1 MFVKTLVQAMLAL
14 SLIHFVPVNGS
25 TIEFN
30 ASLPTAAAR
39 STLNEAFDLAVHGSP
54 SLPQA
59 DSRFPTKIDPNSLG
73 VVTTARSVLV
83 EDRTTGQPLY
93 AKNADAVRPI
103 GSISKLMA
111 VLVFLESKPNFDAPA
126 SIMPVDYR
134 DGGRLYLAMDDPVTV
149 RAIWQAA
156 LVGSDNTALMA
167 LVRLSGKTDDDFVA
181 RMNQKA
187 AELGMTS
194 TSFKDPTGLSPQNVS
209 TAEDL
214 SKLLNAAYQVPEIS
228 DTITLS
234 QVTITQAS
242 GRKVVINSTD
252 ELFDTFLTKNPYHLL
267 GGKTGYLPEAGY
279 CMAIGVGHDG
289 SGDVLIILLGS
300 ETKGTRVQEIKG
312 LADWAYKVFQWPSAQ
327 G

>member
-1 MFVKTLVQAMLAL
+1 MFVKTLVQAMLAM

-25 TIEFN
+25 VLEFN

-39 STLNEAFDLAVHGSP
+39 STLNEAFNVATHAVPG
-54 SLPQA
+54 LPQA
-59 DSRFPTKIDPNSLG
+59 DNRFPTKIDSNSLG

-83 EDRTTGQPLY
+83 IDRTTGLPLY
-93 AKNADAVRPI
+93 AKNADSVRPI

-111 VLVFLESKPNFDAPA
+111 MLVFLESKPDFNAPA
-126 SIMPVDYR
+126 SIQPQDYR
-134 DGGRLYLAMDDPVTV
+134 NGGRLYLAMDDPITIQD
-149 RAIWQAA
+149 IWQAA
-156 LVGSDNTALMA
+156 LVGSDNTAVMA
-167 LVRLSGKTDDDFVA
+167 LVRLSGKSDDDFVA

-194 TSFKDPTGLSPQNVS
+194 TAFRDPTGLSPQNVS
-209 TAEDL
+209 TAQDL
-214 SKLLNAAYQVPEIS
+214 VKLLNAVYQVPEIS

-242 GRKVVINSTD
+242 GRRVVIDSTD
-252 ELFDTFLTKNPYHLL
+252 ELFDTFLTKAPYHLL

-289 SGDVLIILLGS
+289 EGDVLIILLGS

-312 LADWAYKVFQWPSAQ
+312 LADWAYKVFQWPS
-327 G
+327 